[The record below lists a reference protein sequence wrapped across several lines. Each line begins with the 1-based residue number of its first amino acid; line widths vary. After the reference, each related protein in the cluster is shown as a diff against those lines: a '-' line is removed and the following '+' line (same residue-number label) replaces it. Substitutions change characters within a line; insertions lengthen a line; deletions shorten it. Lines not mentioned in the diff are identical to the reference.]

1 LGFWKASGQPER
13 RNDDEDVWVK
23 DGSLDVKRRPVLR
36 TKTGG
41 WKASFFILVVEFSE
55 RLAYFSIQTNLIT
68 YLTTVLHEGLATSA
82 KNVSYWMGVTCVT
95 PLIGG
100 FIADVYCGRYWM
112 VLISLTI
119 YFLGLLLLTL
129 SVSLSALKP
138 PDQCD
143 GICSKATPTQTSVFF
158 LSLYLISLGTGGNKP
173 SLQAF
178 GADQFEEEDKTE
190 MLKKSSF
197 FNVWYF
203 GLLSG
208 LLLAVTVIAYVEDNV
223 SWGFGFGIVT
233 VAMAMASVVF
243 LYGTPFYRHKPPG
256 GSPITIIAQVVVAAI
271 RKRNMSMPSDMSLL
285 YDDPDA
291 EFIKSGRRHLS
302 HTDDFQFLDKAAIM
316 VQKTSEW
323 NTDLQVS
330 PKPNPWKV
338 CTLTQVEETKLILRM
353 VPIWLSCLTFG
364 MAAVSQNTSF
374 FIKQGNTMNRSMGS
388 HFHIPPVSLGV
399 FSTIS
404 GLAFI
409 TLYDRWMVP
418 LARRMTGNER
428 GLTVLQ
434 RIGIGLFFS
443 ILCMMTAA
451 LTEKK
456 RIHVAETH
464 GLLDSPKATIPLSV
478 FWLAPQFVLA
488 GIADVFTLVGLQEY
502 FYNEAP
508 DSMRSLGIALYLS
521 VLGVSSFLN
530 GFLITLVERISKRGG
545 HQGWIVNDLN
555 RCKLDYFYWLLT
567 ILSAVNLCCYVYIA
581 HIYTY
586 KKVKQIVT

>member
-1 LGFWKASGQPER
+1 
-13 RNDDEDVWVK
+13 
-23 DGSLDVKRRPVLR
+23 
-36 TKTGG
+36 
-41 WKASFFILVVEFSE
+41 
-55 RLAYFSIQTNLIT
+55 LIT
-68 YLTTVLHEGLATSA
+68 YLTTVLREGLATSA

-112 VLISLTI
+112 VLISLTV

-143 GICSKATPTQTSVFF
+143 GICSKATPTQIGVFF
-158 LSLYLISLGTGGNKP
+158 SSLYLISLGTGGIKP

-178 GADQFEEEDKTE
+178 GADQFDEEDKTE
-190 MLKKSSF
+190 MLQRSSF
-197 FNVWYF
+197 FNLWYF
-203 GLLSG
+203 GVLNG

-223 SWGFGFGIVT
+223 SWGLGFGIVT
-233 VAMAMASVVF
+233 VAMAMACVVF
-243 LYGTPFYRHKPPG
+243 LYGTPFYRHKLPG
-256 GSPITIIAQVVVAAI
+256 GSPITSIAQVVVAAI
-271 RKRNMSMPSDMSLL
+271 RKRNIMMPSDMNLL
-285 YDDPDA
+285 YEDPDA
-291 EFIKSGRRHLS
+291 ESIKSGQRHLS
-302 HTDDFQFLDKAAIM
+302 HTDHFQFLDKAAIM
-316 VQKTSEW
+316 VQNTSEW
-323 NTDLQVS
+323 NTDSQVS
-330 PKPNPWKV
+330 AKPNLWKV
-338 CTLTQVEETKLILRM
+338 CTVTQVEETKLILNM
-353 VPIWLSCLTFG
+353 VPIWFSCLTFG
-364 MAAVSQNTSF
+364 MAGVSQTTSF
-374 FIKQGNTMNRSMGS
+374 FVKQGNTMDRSLGS
-388 HFHIPPVSLGV
+388 HFQIPPVSLGV

-409 TLYDRWMVP
+409 TIYDRCMVP
-418 LARRMTGNER
+418 LARRLTGCER

-443 ILCMMTAA
+443 VLCMMTAA

-464 GLLDSPKATIPLSV
+464 GLLDNPKTTIPLSV
-478 FWLAPQFVLA
+478 FWLAPQFVLT

-502 FYNEAP
+502 FYIEAP
-508 DSMRSLGIALYLS
+508 DSMRSLGIALYAS

-530 GFLITLVERISKRGG
+530 SLLITLVERISKGEG
-545 HQGWIVNDLN
+545 HQGWLVNNLN
-555 RCKLDYFYWLLT
+555 RCKLDYFYWLLA

-586 KKVKQIVT
+586 KKVKRFCISQ

>member
-1 LGFWKASGQPER
+1 
-13 RNDDEDVWVK
+13 
-23 DGSLDVKRRPVLR
+23 
-36 TKTGG
+36 
-41 WKASFFILVVEFSE
+41 
-55 RLAYFSIQTNLIT
+55 
-68 YLTTVLHEGLATSA
+68 
-82 KNVSYWMGVTCVT
+82 
-95 PLIGG
+95 
-100 FIADVYCGRYWM
+100 
-112 VLISLTI
+112 
-119 YFLGLLLLTL
+119 
-129 SVSLSALKP
+129 
-138 PDQCD
+138 
-143 GICSKATPTQTSVFF
+143 
-158 LSLYLISLGTGGNKP
+158 
-173 SLQAF
+173 
-178 GADQFEEEDKTE
+178 
-190 MLKKSSF
+190 
-197 FNVWYF
+197 
-203 GLLSG
+203 
-208 LLLAVTVIAYVEDNV
+208 
-223 SWGFGFGIVT
+223 
-233 VAMAMASVVF
+233 
-243 LYGTPFYRHKPPG
+243 
-256 GSPITIIAQVVVAAI
+256 
-271 RKRNMSMPSDMSLL
+271 
-285 YDDPDA
+285 
-291 EFIKSGRRHLS
+291 
-302 HTDDFQFLDKAAIM
+302 
-316 VQKTSEW
+316 
-323 NTDLQVS
+323 
-330 PKPNPWKV
+330 
-338 CTLTQVEETKLILRM
+338 
-353 VPIWLSCLTFG
+353 
-364 MAAVSQNTSF
+364 
-374 FIKQGNTMNRSMGS
+374 MNRSMGS

-456 RIHVAETH
+456 RIDVAETH
-464 GLLDSPKATIPLSV
+464 GLLDSPKATIPLTV

>member
-1 LGFWKASGQPER
+1 
-13 RNDDEDVWVK
+13 
-23 DGSLDVKRRPVLR
+23 
-36 TKTGG
+36 
-41 WKASFFILVVEFSE
+41 
-55 RLAYFSIQTNLIT
+55 
-68 YLTTVLHEGLATSA
+68 
-82 KNVSYWMGVTCVT
+82 
-95 PLIGG
+95 
-100 FIADVYCGRYWM
+100 
-112 VLISLTI
+112 
-119 YFLGLLLLTL
+119 LTL

-143 GICSKATPTQTSVFF
+143 GICSKATPTQTGVFF

-256 GSPITIIAQVVVAAI
+256 GSPITSIAQVVVAAI

-291 EFIKSGRRHLS
+291 EFKKSGWRHLS

-409 TLYDRWMVP
+409 TLYDWWMVP